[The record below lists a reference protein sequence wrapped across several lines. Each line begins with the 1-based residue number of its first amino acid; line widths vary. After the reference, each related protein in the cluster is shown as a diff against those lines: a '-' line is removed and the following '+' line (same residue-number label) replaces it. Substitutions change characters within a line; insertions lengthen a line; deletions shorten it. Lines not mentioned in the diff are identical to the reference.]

1 MRGENLLEAFYFF
14 LGETGCRHDDLH
26 AHSQSEQALSC
37 FLFFLL
43 GAFSLSLCSA
53 LCSAFSS
60 AFSSALS
67 SAFSTAFSSAFS
79 TALSAPFS
87 SSLSTS
93 LSQSVL
99 FGTFKHAERVTI
111 LSESLVIFQAL
122 SLGKR
127 CDIS

>member
-43 GAFSLSLCSA
+43 GAFSLSLCAA
-53 LCSAFSS
+53 LSS
-60 AFSSALS
+60 AFS
-67 SAFSTAFSSAFS
+67 SAFSTAFS
-79 TALSAPFS
+79 TAFS

-93 LSQSVL
+93 LSTSFSQSVL

-111 LSESLVIFQAL
+111 LSEPLVIFQAL